1 LKSQIT
7 GGADKIMRYQFIIFI
22 LGIVMLSACSPAN
35 NAIDND
41 EIIDTHDSITN
52 FSRFEAFLKNIQKQ
66 HADTIR
72 ITNYTIEGAPI
83 FHDLLFD
90 GSTINLVID
99 NSEDAYRGDGPTT
112 YSFECQLISFNDNA
126 YILKNC
132 NNGEAEGDIRLLD
145 MDKNADK

>member
-1 LKSQIT
+1 
-7 GGADKIMRYQFIIFI
+7 
-22 LGIVMLSACSPAN
+22 MLSACSSAN
-35 NAIDND
+35 NNTIAND
-41 EIIDTHDSITN
+41 EIINTNNSITN

-66 HADTIR
+66 HADTIS

-90 GSTINLVID
+90 GSTINLNID
-99 NSEDAYRGDGPTT
+99 NSEDAYSGDGPTT
-112 YSFECQLISFNDNA
+112 YSLECQLISFNDNA

-132 NNGEAEGDIRLLD
+132 NNREAGGDIRLLD